1 MRSALTLALLV
12 PLALA
17 ATPASAATTGTG
29 SDSGSD
35 SSGSSESGSTGS
47 SDAGTTTGSSDAGST
62 GASESSTSTGS
73 TGTEGSTGA
82 ADTGTTTA
90 PSTDDG
96 GCGCASGDDAI
107 AFDEP
112 ADGAHV
118 DAPFA
123 VVVDIVPRCP
133 CFDCSCAAEDLQYV
147 QLFLDAVVWG
157 APCYASPCTWEVT
170 GTLGEHLLYVSAA
183 YPSGEASTSRTV
195 VISSVDA
202 GTTGAVDPPPTT
214 APSADDTGDGAS
226 ATPSSDGCGCTAT
239 PQRAAPLGLLLLW
252 APRRRRVR
260 PATARRIPPA

>member
-29 SDSGSD
+29 SDSSG